1 MAHLRISNCSGSFAW
16 PLFVD
21 VQCDAVV
28 TFPNLFVPTPVKNLS
43 NSDENFALYAP
54 KRSINACR
62 PFLCTGRHVL
72 LVRLWTQLECVARFQ
87 QHSVIPNFI
96 KPRSE
101 VWGQKDIAT
110 LYVVT
115 SRCELLKEWEWK
127 EQKKTGLKISS
138 MVLKRLPPFC
148 SFSGKSCIL
157 FRCFLKWLNWDH
169 FGRHVP
175 LFTELCTSFIPLY
188 KDVILRKLKEITT
201 ESTPSLRKL
210 VPICTTRLIFI
221 TPSFCCILSTQYN
234 CVLHKIIAHKRKLSS

>member
-1 MAHLRISNCSGSFAW
+1 MYNVTVLPRSLGHCLEMFSVTL
-16 PLFVD
+16 PLHFLT
-21 VQCDAVV
+21 CLY
-28 TFPNLFVPTPVKNLS
+28 NSCKKTPS
-43 NSDENFALYAP
+43 NSDENFVLYAP

-62 PFLCTGRHVL
+62 PLCTGHVL

-87 QHSVIPNFI
+87 QHSVIRNFI

-101 VWGQKDIAT
+101 VWGQTDIAR

-169 FGRHVP
+169 FERHVP
-175 LFTELCTSFIPLY
+175 LFT
-188 KDVILRKLKEITT
+188 
-201 ESTPSLRKL
+201 
-210 VPICTTRLIFI
+210 
-221 TPSFCCILSTQYN
+221 
-234 CVLHKIIAHKRKLSS
+234 